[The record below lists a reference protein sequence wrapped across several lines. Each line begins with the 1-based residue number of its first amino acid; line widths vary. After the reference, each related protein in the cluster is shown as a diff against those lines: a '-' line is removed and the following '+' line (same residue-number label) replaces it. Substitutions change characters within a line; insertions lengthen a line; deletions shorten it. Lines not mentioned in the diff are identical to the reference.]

1 MKKGN
6 VLIIATIFIAI
17 AIVIILFIAVIFMS
31 HVNSIL
37 YNVKTE
43 IYSMNKSAIIAV
55 NKNETSIGNFS
66 FNKKAYKEYFENVLK
81 ENYKLDNNFRNKEK
95 LISSVKIVEY
105 DIYEKGKKDH
115 FTDKK
120 CEDRMIHTVLEIK
133 MKPIIMQKFFEKI
146 FTFEIHE
153 DVILNSLNMGER

>member
-6 VLIIATIFIAI
+6 VLIIATIFIAV

-37 YNVKTE
+37 YNMKTE
-43 IYSMNKSAIIAV
+43 IYSINKSAIIAV

-66 FNKKAYKEYFENVLK
+66 FNKKVYKNYFEEVLK
-81 ENYKLDNNFRNKEK
+81 ANYDLDDNFCNKEK
-95 LISSVKIVEY
+95 LIYNIKIIEY
-105 DIYEKGKKDH
+105 DIYEKGSKDS
-115 FTDKK
+115 FTSKK
-120 CEDRMIHTVLEIK
+120 CEDRVIHTVLEVK
-133 MKPIIMQKFFEKI
+133 VKPIIMKEFFEKI

-153 DVILNSLNMGER
+153 DVILNSLNMGAK

>member
-6 VLIIATIFIAI
+6 VLIIATIFIAV

-37 YNVKTE
+37 YNMKTE
-43 IYSMNKSAIIAV
+43 IYSINKSAIIAV
-55 NKNETSIGNFS
+55 NKTETSIGNFS
-66 FNKKAYKEYFENVLK
+66 FNKKAYKNYFEEVLK
-81 ENYKLDNNFRNKEK
+81 ANYDLDDDFCNKEK
-95 LISSVKIVEY
+95 LISTVKIIEY
-105 DIYEKGKKDH
+105 DIYEKGSKDS

-120 CEDRMIHTVLEIK
+120 CENRVIHTVLEVKI
-133 MKPIIMQKFFEKI
+133 KPIIMKEFFEKI

-153 DVILNSLNMGER
+153 DVILNSLYMGAK

>member
-6 VLIIATIFIAI
+6 VLIIATIFIAV

-37 YNVKTE
+37 YNMKTE
-43 IYSMNKSAIIAV
+43 IYSINKSAIIAV

-66 FNKKAYKEYFENVLK
+66 FNKKAYKNYFEEVLK
-81 ENYKLDNNFRNKEK
+81 ANYDLDDNFSNKEK
-95 LISSVKIVEY
+95 LISNIKIIEY
-105 DIYEKGKKDH
+105 DIYEKGSKDS
-115 FTDKK
+115 FTSKK
-120 CEDRMIHTVLEIK
+120 CEDRVIHTVLEVKI
-133 MKPIIMQKFFEKI
+133 KPIIMKEFFGKL

-153 DVILNSLNMGER
+153 DVILNSLYMGAK